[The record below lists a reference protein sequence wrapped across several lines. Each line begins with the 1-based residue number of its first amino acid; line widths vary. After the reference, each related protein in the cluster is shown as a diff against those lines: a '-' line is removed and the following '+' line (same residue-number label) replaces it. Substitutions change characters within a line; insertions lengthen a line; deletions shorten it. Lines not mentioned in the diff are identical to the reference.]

1 MAISISYP
9 IHEHFLYQPETPI
22 FAQGSKAQRL
32 IYWWRVDIGYNRQMR
47 REIIN
52 CIHLFFLDKMFPPEI
67 RMICLKL
74 GLSAAIHY
82 ILAYICSH
90 RNKDSAFL
98 RKKYM
103 SA

>member
-9 IHEHFLYQPETPI
+9 IHVHFLYQPETPI

-52 CIHLFFLDKMFPPEI
+52 CIHLFFFGQNVSTRDQNDLSETRLVGCDTLHPGIYMQPP
-67 RMICLKL
+67 K
-74 GLSAAIHY
+74 
-82 ILAYICSH
+82 
-90 RNKDSAFL
+90 
-98 RKKYM
+98 
-103 SA
+103 